1 MKLDLKVFFN
11 SNASRSTYPH
21 VLISDNS
28 VTITNLLEI
37 LGDLILTGR
46 GRRSELRSPKIG
58 KKGGFLRIAQELCRI
73 SGHGFQDSVA
83 FVDARILKKNP

>member
-1 MKLDLKVFFN
+1 M
-11 SNASRSTYPH
+11 
-21 VLISDNS
+21 
-28 VTITNLLEI
+28 
-37 LGDLILTGR
+37 ILTAG